1 MATRAPAGYVVTSL
15 YNSGTCD
22 VSLSEGNTYVLALPP
37 NGRAICDVTAIPA
50 GYHVTSVYNTGNCGT
65 FIGNGG
71 NTYTIAS

>member
-1 MATRAPAGYVVTSL
+1 
-15 YNSGTCD
+15 
-22 VSLSEGNTYVLALPP
+22 LPS
-37 NGRAICDVTAIPA
+37 NGQAICDVTAIPA